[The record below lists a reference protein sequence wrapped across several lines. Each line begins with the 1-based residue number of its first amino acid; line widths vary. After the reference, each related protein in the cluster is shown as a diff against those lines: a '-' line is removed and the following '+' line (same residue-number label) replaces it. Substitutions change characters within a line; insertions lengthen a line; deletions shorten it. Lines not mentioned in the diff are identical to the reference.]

1 MFRKGAGSP
10 VYSDPAKERK
20 LKRLLENLVEGACM
34 GLVVALAVVVFLQV
48 FNRFVLKAPL
58 AWSEDLAMLLFQW
71 VAFLGAAV
79 GVKRMRH
86 FGIELVVKK
95 MSAKT
100 RHWIEIL
107 IPWIMGCVALTMV
120 TEGYKLILFNKNR
133 IYSSMDLS
141 YIWTYS
147 AIPVSGVLIII
158 FLIQQEVG
166 RLRGRKE
173 GGE

>member
-1 MFRKGAGSP
+1 
-10 VYSDPAKERK
+10 
-20 LKRLLENLVEGACM
+20 LKKLLEKLVEGTCM
-34 GLVVALAVVVFLQV
+34 VLVVALAVVVFLQV

-86 FGIELVVKK
+86 FGIELVVRKLSEK
-95 MSAKT
+95 A

-107 IPWIMGCVALTMV
+107 APFIVGIVAVVMI
-120 TEGYKLILFNKNR
+120 TEGYTVIQFNRNR

-141 YIWTYS
+141 YIWAYLP
-147 AIPVSGVLIII
+147 IPISGLLMVI
-158 FLIQQEVG
+158 FLVQQEVQ
-166 RLRGRKE
+166 RLKVHRGER
-173 GGE
+173 G